1 MNGVKDYRLVVSKWI
16 LFFLWAN
23 WLTFAAFVTF
33 ASPPFGGFEVI
44 LGFILCLISTAARR
58 LNPTSFPTRLITT
71 LSCSAFAAL
80 FVAASEPR
88 YIIDRHMYFFVTL
101 GVCAAWCCWRSL
113 SACGV
118 LIFLHHLILNYVYP
132 ALVFSDGSDLNRVL
146 LHGIIVATEV
156 VGLSLFGIYI
166 IRTLQK
172 LEIALADI
180 SAAKAAAL
188 KMAEDQQMIALRE
201 SDAREAV
208 IADVAKFR
216 DAVSS
221 LFVFIRS
228 AAANLKDTSQTLLAT
243 AGQSETDA
251 THAEKASSESA
262 ADIDFVAASTRELSI
277 SIGEIGRRMKET
289 ASMVEQGT
297 NKTLETTELTS
308 ALVNTMNRVEQFVS
322 MIQQIAAQTNLL
334 ALNATIEAARA
345 GEAGRGFGVVANE
358 VKELASA
365 AARATSE
372 IERNVIEIRSVGGLA
387 ISAIAEITT
396 IMKGVQDHAFE
407 IVTAVH
413 QQHAVTDEIVDVI
426 CRFTERLHAL
436 MSYIGTASRS
446 AGETSSS
453 AIIVDRSAE
462 DVLSAGDQLHGEIVD
477 FLQNMMIAKE
487 TEQEAAA

>member
-1 MNGVKDYRLVVSKWI
+1 
-16 LFFLWAN
+16 
-23 WLTFAAFVTF
+23 
-33 ASPPFGGFEVI
+33 
-44 LGFILCLISTAARR
+44 
-58 LNPTSFPTRLITT
+58 
-71 LSCSAFAAL
+71 
-80 FVAASEPR
+80 
-88 YIIDRHMYFFVTL
+88 
-101 GVCAAWCCWRSL
+101 
-113 SACGV
+113 
-118 LIFLHHLILNYVYP
+118 
-132 ALVFSDGSDLNRVL
+132 
-146 LHGIIVATEV
+146 
-156 VGLSLFGIYI
+156 
-166 IRTLQK
+166 
-172 LEIALADI
+172 
-180 SAAKAAAL
+180 
-188 KMAEDQQMIALRE
+188 
-201 SDAREAV
+201 
-208 IADVAKFR
+208 
-216 DAVSS
+216 
-221 LFVFIRS
+221 
-228 AAANLKDTSQTLLAT
+228 
-243 AGQSETDA
+243 
-251 THAEKASSESA
+251 
-262 ADIDFVAASTRELSI
+262 
-277 SIGEIGRRMKET
+277 
-289 ASMVEQGT
+289 
-297 NKTLETTELTS
+297 
-308 ALVNTMNRVEQFVS
+308 MNRVEQFVS

-372 IERNVIEIRSVGGLA
+372 IERNVIEIQSVGGLA